1 MASDHGTPTSDSTPM
16 PSAPPTSPPA
26 PTAASRSP
34 GAPGR
39 APAAQ
44 RTRVMHITQDLG
56 VGGLERVIVLLCRTL
71 DRERFEP
78 SVLCLRK
85 AGGFAPELVEQ
96 GIPVHV
102 LPWSPEKLDYLA
114 FRKVGEVLREH
125 RIDVIHTHNTGP
137 FFHGALGATLAGVKT
152 HIHTDHARPFPD
164 SLRWMVAEHVLSH
177 LAYRVVGVSDDTTH
191 NLRHYE
197 KIPESKLATI
207 PNGIELQ
214 PVRTDPIRLR
224 QELGIAPG
232 TIVIGT
238 AGRLTH
244 QKGMEFLI
252 RAAGLLA
259 PRFPEL
265 TVLIVGEGSEQNA
278 LRELVQSTGLQDR
291 VRLLG
296 LRMDIPDLLALFDI
310 YALPSRWEG
319 LPMAIL
325 EAMAAALPIVG
336 SGVGGVPTA
345 VREGVNGL
353 LVPPEDPDALA
364 GALEKLILD
373 PQLRRRMGAAGRKR
387 YETEF
392 TARQM
397 TRRYERLYLR
407 QD

>member
-1 MASDHGTPTSDSTPM
+1 MQTTTTHPGPLAADPRMGAM
-16 PSAPPTSPPA
+16 
-26 PTAASRSP
+26 TAVS
-34 GAPGR
+34 GR
-39 APAAQ
+39 TTRP
-44 RTRVMHITQDLG
+44 TRVMHITQDLG

-85 AGGFAPELVEQ
+85 AGDFAAELMDE

-102 LPWSPEKLDYLA
+102 LPWSREKLDYFA
-114 FRKVGEVLREH
+114 FRKVGRILREE

-152 HIHTDHARPFPD
+152 HVHTDHARPFPD
-164 SLRWMVAEHVLSH
+164 TLRWMVGEHFLSH
-177 LAYRVVGVSDDTTH
+177 LAYRVVGVSDDTTQ
-191 NLRHYE
+191 NLRRYE
-197 KIPESKLATI
+197 KIPEGKLTTI
-207 PNGIELQ
+207 PNGIDLQ
-214 PVRTDPIRLR
+214 PVRTDITQLR

-232 TIVIGT
+232 TTVIGT

-244 QKGMEFLI
+244 QKGMEFLVQ
-252 RAAGLLA
+252 AAGMLS
-259 PRFPEL
+259 PRFPDL
-265 TVLIVGEGSEQNA
+265 TVLIVGEGSEQAA
-278 LRELVQSTGLQDR
+278 LQERVRAAGLENQ

-325 EAMAAALPIVG
+325 EAMAASLPIVG
-336 SGVGGVPTA
+336 SAVGGVPTA

-353 LVPPEDPDALA
+353 LVEPEDPVALA
-364 GALEKLILD
+364 NALERLLND
-373 PQLRRRMGAAGRKR
+373 PQLRRKMGDAGRKR
-387 YETEF
+387 YEASF

-397 TRRYERLYLR
+397 TRHYEKLYLR
-407 QD
+407 EV

>member
-1 MASDHGTPTSDSTPM
+1 MQTTTLRPGPLAANPRMGAM
-16 PSAPPTSPPA
+16 
-26 PTAASRSP
+26 TAVS
-34 GAPGR
+34 GR
-39 APAAQ
+39 TTRP
-44 RTRVMHITQDLG
+44 TRVMHITQDLG

-85 AGGFAPELVEQ
+85 AGDFAAELMDE

-102 LPWSPEKLDYLA
+102 LPWSREKLDYFA
-114 FRKVGEVLREH
+114 FRKVGRVLREQ

-164 SLRWMVAEHVLSH
+164 SLRWMVGEHVLSH

-197 KIPESKLATI
+197 KIPEGKLTTI
-207 PNGIELQ
+207 PNGIDLQ
-214 PVRTDPIRLR
+214 PVRTDTTQLR
-224 QELGIAPG
+224 HELGITPG
-232 TIVIGT
+232 TPVIGT

-252 RAAGLLA
+252 QAAELLR
-259 PRFPEL
+259 PRFPDL
-265 TVLIVGEGSEQNA
+265 KVLIVGEGKGNEQAELQEMVRNA
-278 LRELVQSTGLQDR
+278 GLEDN
-291 VRLLG
+291 VHLLG

-325 EAMAAALPIVG
+325 EAMAAGLPIVG
-336 SGVGGVPTA
+336 SAVGGVPTA
-345 VREGVNGL
+345 VREGVNGF
-353 LVPPEDPDALA
+353 LVEPEDPGALA
-364 GALEKLILD
+364 GALERLLND
-373 PQLRRRMGAAGRKR
+373 PHLRRRMGDAGRKR
-387 YETEF
+387 YEASF

-397 TRRYERLYLR
+397 TRRYEKLYLR
-407 QD
+407 EG

>member
-1 MASDHGTPTSDSTPM
+1 MVPDPGTPTSDSTPM
-16 PSAPPTSPPA
+16 PTASPISPPA
-26 PTAASRSP
+26 TTQVSHPP
-34 GAPGR
+34 GAAGR
-39 APAAQ
+39 APVTG

-78 SVLCLRK
+78 SVLCLRE

-102 LPWSPEKLDYLA
+102 LPWSREKLDYFA

-164 SLRWMVAEHVLSH
+164 SLRWMVAEHLLSH

-207 PNGIELQ
+207 PNGIDLQ
-214 PVRTDPIRLR
+214 PVRTDAARLR
-224 QELGIAPG
+224 QELGISPE

-252 RAAGLLA
+252 RAAGLLE
-259 PRFPEL
+259 PRFPDL
-265 TVLIVGEGSEQNA
+265 AVLIVGEGSEQNA
-278 LRELVQSTGLQDR
+278 LQEMVRSAGLQDR

-325 EAMAAALPIVG
+325 EAMAASLPIVG
-336 SGVGGVPTA
+336 SAVGGVPTA

-353 LVPPEDPDALA
+353 LVAPEDPEALA
-364 GALEKLILD
+364 GALEKLLKD
-373 PQLRRRMGAAGRKR
+373 PTLRKRMGEAGRKR
-387 YETEF
+387 YEASF

>member
-1 MASDHGTPTSDSTPM
+1 MAPDHGTPSSDSTPM
-16 PSAPPTSPPA
+16 STSSPISPLAAPPVFH
-26 PTAASRSP
+26 SP

-39 APAAQ
+39 ANST
-44 RTRVMHITQDLG
+44 RTRVMHITDGLG

-78 SVLCLRK
+78 SVLCLRE

-102 LPWSPEKLDYLA
+102 LPWSQENLDYFA
-114 FRKVGEVLREH
+114 FRKVGAVLREN

-164 SLRWMVAEHVLSH
+164 RLRWMVAEHVLSH

-191 NLRHYE
+191 NLRRYE

-214 PVRTDPIRLR
+214 PVRTAAARLR
-224 QELGIAPG
+224 QELGILPET
-232 TIVIGT
+232 TIIGT

-252 RAAGLLA
+252 QAAGLLE
-259 PRFPEL
+259 PRFPDL
-265 TVLIVGEGSEQNA
+265 TVLIVGEGPEQSA
-278 LRELVQSTGLQDR
+278 LQEMVRSAGLQDR

-325 EAMAAALPIVG
+325 EAMASSLPIVG
-336 SGVGGVPTA
+336 SDVGGVPTA

-353 LVPPEDPDALA
+353 LVPPEDPVALA
-364 GALEKLILD
+364 GALAKLLND
-373 PQLRRRMGAAGRKR
+373 PQLRKRMGEAGRKR
-387 YETEF
+387 YEASF

>member
-1 MASDHGTPTSDSTPM
+1 MVPDHRTPTSDSTPM
-16 PSAPPTSPPA
+16 PTASPTYPPA
-26 PTAASRSP
+26 ASPVSHSP
-34 GAPGR
+34 GGPGLASSTR
-39 APAAQ
+39 
-44 RTRVMHITQDLG
+44 RTRVMHITQDLM

-78 SVLCLRK
+78 SVLCLRG

-102 LPWSPEKLDYLA
+102 LPWSPEKLDYFA
-114 FRKVGEVLREH
+114 FRKVGEVLRER

-207 PNGIELQ
+207 PNGIDLQ
-214 PVRTDPIRLR
+214 PVRTDPARLR
-224 QELGIAPG
+224 QELGISPA
-232 TIVIGT
+232 TTVIGT

-252 RAAGLLA
+252 QAAGLLA
-259 PRFPEL
+259 PRFPDL

-278 LRELVQSTGLQDR
+278 LQEMVRSAGLQDR

-325 EAMAAALPIVG
+325 EAMAASLPIVA
-336 SGVGGVPTA
+336 SAVGGVPTA

-353 LVPPEDPDALA
+353 LVPPENPVALA
-364 GALEKLILD
+364 GALEKLLD
-373 PQLRRRMGAAGRKR
+373 EPQLRKRMGEAGRKR
-387 YETEF
+387 YEAGF

-407 QD
+407 QE

>member
-1 MASDHGTPTSDSTPM
+1 MQTTPTTPG
-16 PSAPPTSPPA
+16 PV
-26 PTAASRSP
+26 
-34 GAPGR
+34 GAHPWMGTMKAVSGR
-39 APAAQ
+39 TTRP
-44 RTRVMHITQDLG
+44 TRVMHITQDLG

-85 AGGFAPELVEQ
+85 AGDFAAELMAE

-102 LPWSPEKLDYLA
+102 LPWSREELDYFA
-114 FRKVGEVLREH
+114 FRKVGRILREQ
-125 RIDVIHTHNTGP
+125 RIDVIHSHNTGP

-164 SLRWMVAEHVLSH
+164 SMRWMVAEHLLSY

-197 KIPESKLATI
+197 KIPEGKLATI
-207 PNGIELQ
+207 PNGIDLQ
-214 PVRTDPIRLR
+214 PIRSDASQLR

-232 TIVIGT
+232 TPVIGT

-244 QKGMEFLI
+244 QKGMEFLVQ
-252 RAAGLLA
+252 AAEILR
-259 PRFPEL
+259 PRFPDFR
-265 TVLIVGEGSEQNA
+265 VLIVGEGKGNEQA
-278 LRELVQSTGLQDR
+278 ELQEMVDRAGLQDH
-291 VRLLG
+291 VHLLG

-325 EAMAAALPIVG
+325 EAMAAGLPIVG
-336 SGVGGVPTA
+336 SAVGGVPTA
-345 VREGVNGL
+345 VREGVNGF
-353 LVPPEDPDALA
+353 LVEPEDAASLA
-364 GALEKLILD
+364 GSLERLLND
-373 PQLRRRMGAAGRKR
+373 PHLRRRMGEAGRKR
-387 YETEF
+387 YEASF

-397 TRRYERLYLR
+397 TRRYEKLYLR
-407 QD
+407 EV

>member
-1 MASDHGTPTSDSTPM
+1 MVPDHRTPTSDSTPM
-16 PSAPPTSPPA
+16 PTASPTYPPA
-26 PTAASRSP
+26 ASPVSHSP
-34 GAPGR
+34 GGPGLASSTR
-39 APAAQ
+39 
-44 RTRVMHITQDLG
+44 RTRVMHITQDLM

-78 SVLCLRK
+78 SVLCLREGK
-85 AGGFAPELVEQ
+85 GFAPELVEH

-102 LPWSPEKLDYLA
+102 LPWSREKLDYFA
-114 FRKVGEVLREH
+114 FRKVGEVLRER

-207 PNGIELQ
+207 PNGIDLQ
-214 PVRTDPIRLR
+214 PVRTDPARLR
-224 QELGIAPG
+224 QELGISPA
-232 TIVIGT
+232 TTVIGT

-252 RAAGLLA
+252 QAAGLLA
-259 PRFPEL
+259 PRFPDL

-278 LRELVQSTGLQDR
+278 LQEMVRSAGLQDR

-325 EAMAAALPIVG
+325 EAMAASLPIVA
-336 SGVGGVPTA
+336 SAVGGVPTA

-353 LVPPEDPDALA
+353 LVPPENPVALA
-364 GALEKLILD
+364 GALEKLLD
-373 PQLRRRMGAAGRKR
+373 EPQLRKRMGEAGRKR
-387 YETEF
+387 YEAGF

-407 QD
+407 QE